1 MVKKKIEGVPRTISL
16 SREHSDFVDGES
28 RQFNLSKF
36 VRVSLDAYIDYV
48 RRLRK
53 QDDETN
59 V

>member
-1 MVKKKIEGVPRTISL
+1 MALGKIKGISRTISL
-16 SREHSDFVDGES
+16 SKEQAEFIDGES

-53 QDDETN
+53 DGEKN

>member
-1 MVKKKIEGVPRTISL
+1 MVKKTYSVSL
-16 SREHSDFVDGES
+16 NEEHAAFINNES

-48 RRLRK
+48 RRLR
-53 QDDETN
+53 DNGETD